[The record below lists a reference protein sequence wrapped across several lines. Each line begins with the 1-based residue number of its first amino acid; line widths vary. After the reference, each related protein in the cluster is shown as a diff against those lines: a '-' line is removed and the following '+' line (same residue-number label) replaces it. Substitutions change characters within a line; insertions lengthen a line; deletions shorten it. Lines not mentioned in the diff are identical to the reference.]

1 MHNNPQMDK
10 MPSGPEGSGGRLNIS
25 WVGVGDIN
33 GE

>member
-10 MPSGPEGSGGRLNIS
+10 MPSGPEGSVGMLIIS
-25 WVGVGDIN
+25 WDGVGDVS